1 MTMIDANAT
10 SGSRDDVHVFEFDD
24 VDSPNTPLL
33 RDFMSNHL
41 CAHQR
46 LLAVIVASMAHDG

>member
-1 MTMIDANAT
+1 MIDANAT

>member
-1 MTMIDANAT
+1 MIDANAT

-33 RDFMSNHL
+33 RDFMSNHSL
-41 CAHQR
+41 CSPATSGRHR
-46 LLAVIVASMAHDG
+46 GEHGT